1 MVNDH
6 TLTTNEKQYMNKK
19 KAYLSPASEVMVI
32 LSEGQ
37 LLGSS
42 TEKNKNTYYTNGTGH
57 IGMGTEKKSAIWGE

>member
-1 MVNDH
+1 
-6 TLTTNEKQYMNKK
+6 MNKK

-42 TEKNKNTYYTNGTGH
+42 TEKNKNTYSKDAGY

>member
-37 LLGSS
+37 LLDSS
-42 TEKNKNTYYTNGTGH
+42 TEKNKNTYGYDAGH

>member
-1 MVNDH
+1 MS
-6 TLTTNEKQYMNKK
+6 KK

>member
-1 MVNDH
+1 MS
-6 TLTTNEKQYMNKK
+6 KK

-42 TEKNKNTYYTNGTGH
+42 TEKNKNTYSNDGTGH

>member
-1 MVNDH
+1 
-6 TLTTNEKQYMNKK
+6 MNKK

-42 TEKNKNTYYTNGTGH
+42 TEKNKNTYSKDAGH

>member
-42 TEKNKNTYYTNGTGH
+42 TEKNKNTYSNDAGH

>member
-1 MVNDH
+1 
-6 TLTTNEKQYMNKK
+6 MNKK

-42 TEKNKNTYYTNGTGH
+42 TEKNKNTYGGNAGH